1 MFIGPIFTRE
11 VVIAPRRT
19 RLYIARTTY
28 VAALLMLMC
37 TAWLV
42 LAGTQVVRN
51 VGDLARFGALLFQ
64 VLAVV
69 QLVLV
74 VSFSALL
81 AASAVAQEKDRR
93 TLVLL
98 LLTRLTNSELVLGK
112 LFAGLL
118 NVLALIGA
126 SLPVFMATALFGGV
140 SFQQIGRVFVV
151 TLVAAL
157 VSGSIGS
164 TIALWRDSTYQ
175 TLALTAL
182 ILVAWIALGE
192 AIAHGVFGAAWAGLS
207 AEVWA
212 GGLSPWQAIQAAARP
227 SLQHDPVAGHLGS
240 AVNLF
245 ALVAGS
251 LAIVTNGL
259 AIGLVRVWNPSRE
272 AQPRVDEAVERESI
286 WGVHYDLATAPPDQT
301 LARTGAGSSG
311 PAAHAATELLAAP
324 VVPPASLGHSV
335 HAAPGKSR
343 DVWNN
348 PILWREIRTWAYGR
362 KVLIVHLAYLALAAF
377 AAAALFGMAHSDAGI
392 TKWSA
397 LLTLLPL
404 VILSLLLVNSQAV
417 TSITTERDRGAID
430 LLLVTD
436 LTAKEFIFGKL
447 GGIFYNVK
455 EMIAVPVLLCGYLWY
470 VRALTAENLVYLIGS
485 LAVMNFF
492 AAMLGLHSGMNYDN
506 SRSAIGVSLGTLF
519 FLFIGIATCMRVMVA
534 FSGSFHMQL
543 QPFLAFM
550 GGGTLG
556 LYVAL
561 GARNPSVA
569 ILVASLLCP
578 AATFY
583 AITSFLLDH
592 TLGPFLVV
600 LFTYGFATA
609 AMLVPAIFEFDVA
622 TGRTTHEGD

>member
-11 VVIAPRRT
+11 VMIAPRRT
-19 RLYIARTTY
+19 RLYIARATY

-51 VGDLARFGALLFQ
+51 VGDLARFGGLLFQ

-74 VSFSALL
+74 VSFSALF
-81 AASAVAQEKDRR
+81 AASAVAQEKDRH

-118 NVLALIGA
+118 SVLALIGA

-140 SFQQIGRVFVV
+140 SFEQIGRVFLV
-151 TLVAAL
+151 TLVAAV

-164 TIALWRDSTYQ
+164 TLALWRDSTYQ

-182 ILVAWIALGE
+182 VLVAWIAVGE
-192 AIAHGVFGAAWAGLS
+192 AIAHGVFGNSWGGVS

-212 GGLSPWQAIQAAARP
+212 AGLSPWQAIQAATRP
-227 SLQHDPVAGHLGS
+227 ILLRDQTVPHLGS

-245 ALVAGS
+245 ATVAGG
-251 LAIVTNGL
+251 LALVTNGL
-259 AIGLVRVWNPSRE
+259 AIGLVRAWNPSRE
-272 AQPRVDEAVERESI
+272 AQPRIDENPDRESI
-286 WGVHYDLATAPPDQT
+286 WGVHYDLATAGSAGQASGAESSISPPP
-301 LARTGAGSSG
+301 LV
-311 PAAHAATELLAAP
+311 PAAS
-324 VVPPASLGHSV
+324 VGHSV
-335 HAAPGKSR
+335 HAPPGRSR

-348 PILWREIRTWAYGR
+348 PVLWREVRTWAYGR
-362 KVLIVHLAYLALAAF
+362 KVLIVHLAYLALAGF
-377 AAAALFGMAHSDAGI
+377 AAAALVGMAHSADGI

-397 LLTLLPL
+397 LLTLGPL
-404 VILSLLLVNSQAV
+404 FILSLLLVNSQAV
-417 TSITTERDRGAID
+417 TSITSERDSRAID

-455 EMIAVPVLLCGYLWY
+455 EMVVVPILLCGYLWY

-492 AAMLGLHSGMNYDN
+492 AAMLGLHAGMNYEN

-543 QPFLAFM
+543 QPVLAFM

-561 GARNPSVA
+561 GARNPSLA